1 MPKNSRRIAA
11 KQAELS
17 QRKRKA
23 HKQPPH
29 AGSHS
34 TQGQQGAAQSGPAMP
49 RAALPEASSPE
60 ASQDAKETN
69 TSAVARPAPQVAPQD
84 APARR
89 VQRSA
94 PTLSANT
101 GAVNPYI
108 WPEIRHIGA
117 LSGVVFVMLAVLTVF
132 LR

>member
-11 KQAELS
+11 RQAELG

-29 AGSHS
+29 ADSHS
-34 TQGQQGAAQSGPAMP
+34 TQGQQGPAMP
-49 RAALPEASSPE
+49 RAAQPEASSPE
-60 ASQDAKETN
+60 ASQDAREIG
-69 TSAVARPAPQVAPQD
+69 TSAVSRPAPQVAHQD
-84 APARR
+84 APVIR

-108 WPEIRHIGA
+108 WPEIRRIGA
-117 LSGVVFVMLAVLTVF
+117 LSGVVFVILGVLTVF